1 MSENRGGDE
10 VGKEA
15 KPPLL
20 SVHILLP
27 EALDRRL
34 ARWTE
39 KMPGAS
45 WPSWGGHV
53 TLVPQF
59 VALGGLDEVR
69 KRLEDAC
76 LHETPFVMRL
86 GAPMVVQ
93 DATRPTYAAVFLGVD
108 STGVERGGPEGVDG
122 EPSSRV
128 HELRRKLLDALE
140 PLREHLQ
147 PQLVEQPFLPHV
159 TLALS
164 IGELEAQK
172 LVRAMRADPV
182 VAEFGVQTIWLVVQG
197 ERFDRFAI
205 PLAGS

>member
-1 MSENRGGDE
+1 MAGDETTKETRGG
-10 VGKEA
+10 V
-15 KPPLL
+15 KPPVL

-27 EALDRRL
+27 EAVDRRL

-53 TLVPQF
+53 TLVPNF
-59 VALGGLDEVR
+59 APLGSMDEVR
-69 KRLEDAC
+69 KRLDAAC
-76 LHETPFVMRL
+76 LQVSPFVLRL

-93 DATRPTYAAVFLGVD
+93 DATRPDYAAVFLNVE
-108 STGVERGGPEGVDG
+108 SKGVESATG
-122 EPSSRV
+122 EKSSRI
-128 HELRRKLLDALE
+128 HELRSKLLDALE

-147 PQLVEQPFLPHV
+147 PQLLEQPFLPHV

-164 IGELEAQK
+164 IGETEAQK

-182 VAEFGVQTIWLVVQG
+182 VAEFGVQTIWLVAQG
-197 ERFDRFAI
+197 ERFERFPI
-205 PLAGS
+205 QLGGS